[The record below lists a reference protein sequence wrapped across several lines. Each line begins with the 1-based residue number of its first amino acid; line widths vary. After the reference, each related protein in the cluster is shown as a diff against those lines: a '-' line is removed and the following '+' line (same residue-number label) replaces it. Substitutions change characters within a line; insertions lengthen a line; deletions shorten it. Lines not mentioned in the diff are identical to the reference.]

1 MTSKIQAAVFALL
14 AAQVKVA
21 VNFGQGSGRDY
32 SIEIDSADTASFYND
47 EVIASSGVLLIVDLT
62 TDIQRTFLIGDWNAI
77 EYTLTKVYGADTSRM
92 MYRKYMDRME
102 TEDQLSIHAGHYVH
116 NLGFDAAFD
125 KNCDDTDAWIEYY
138 VKNSTIHKSDTV
150 KMSQYLHTGEYNP
163 DFENFDLPRLETI
176 QFARLQELSLKKFLS
191 HDLIDKLSYGRLLT
205 MIWASTAEYC
215 DMEKATDTELDNNYC
230 DDRIL

>member
-1 MTSKIQAAVFALL
+1 MTSKIQSAVFALV
-14 AAQVKVA
+14 AAQVKVT
-21 VNFGQGSGRDY
+21 VSFGQGSGREY
-32 SIEIDSADTASFYND
+32 SIEIDSADTAPLYND
-47 EVIASSGVLLIVDLT
+47 EVIESSGVMLTVDLT
-62 TDIQRTFLIGDWNAI
+62 ADTQRTFLIGEWNAI
-77 EYTLTKVYGADTSRM
+77 EYTLTKVFGADPTLT

-116 NLGFDAAFD
+116 NLGFDAAYD
-125 KNCDDTDAWIEYY
+125 KNCDDTEEWIEHY

-191 HDLIDKLSYGRLLT
+191 HDLKDKLSYGRLLT

-215 DMEKATDTELDNNYC
+215 DMEKATDTELDNNYS